1 MTERVPRPGEFYR
14 HFKKG
19 VYQIVAVAEHSE
31 TGEAMVV
38 YQALYREFKI
48 YVRPLSMFIDKVDR
62 EKYPQAT
69 QKYRFERMSPS
80 EFSGKGWEEDGG
92 LKQATGQSMAAA
104 WRESQEEA
112 RKEQGMIPKE
122 GEASKEQEGAFGG
135 SSVEEGRI
143 SPRFLE
149 FLDARSYEAKA
160 ALLDSLKKDLTDELI
175 DSMAMAVD
183 LEIPPGSLDER
194 RQQLSRCLRTM
205 GRYEAPRLR

>member
-1 MTERVPRPGEFYR
+1 MTERVPKPGEFYR

-19 VYQIVAVAEHSE
+19 VYQIIAVAEHSE

-38 YQALYREFKI
+38 YQALYREFKV
-48 YVRPLSMFIDKVDR
+48 YVRPLSIFVDKVDK
-62 EKYPQAT
+62 EKYPEAV
-69 QKYRFERMSPS
+69 QKYRFERISTS
-80 EFSGKGWEEDGG
+80 ELSGKETEREGG
-92 LKQATGQSMAAA
+92 RKTASRQSMAAA
-104 WRESQEEA
+104 WRESQEDA
-112 RKEQGMIPKE
+112 RKAQGMFSERERSSGSGK
-122 GEASKEQEGAFGG
+122 GASAENA
-135 SSVEEGRI
+135 VEDGRI

-160 ALLDSLKKDLTDELI
+160 ALLDSLKKELTDEMI

-183 LEIPPGSLDER
+183 LEIPPGPLEER

>member
-1 MTERVPRPGEFYR
+1 
-14 HFKKG
+14 
-19 VYQIVAVAEHSE
+19 
-31 TGEAMVV
+31 MVV

-48 YVRPLSMFIDKVDR
+48 YVRPLSMFVDKVDK
-62 EKYPQAT
+62 EKYPEAV
-69 QKYRFERMSPS
+69 QKYRFERVSPS
-80 EFSGKGWEEDGG
+80 ELSGKGGEPGG
-92 LKQATGQSMAAA
+92 GRQGTSRQSMAAA

-112 RKEQGMIPKE
+112 RREQGMVS
-122 GEASKEQEGAFGG
+122 GENTASGNGVPEAGRT
-135 SSVEEGRI
+135 EEGRI

-160 ALLDSLKKDLTDELI
+160 ALLDSLKKELTDDMI

-183 LEIPPGSLDER
+183 LEIPPGPLEER

>member
-19 VYQIVAVAEHSE
+19 VYQIIAVAEHSE

-38 YQALYREFKI
+38 YQALCREFKI
-48 YVRPLSMFIDKVDR
+48 YVRPLSMFVDKVDG
-62 EKYPQAT
+62 EKYPGAV
-69 QKYRFERMSPS
+69 QKYRFERVSPS
-80 EFSGKGWEEDGG
+80 ELSGKGGEPGG
-92 LKQATGQSMAAA
+92 GRQGTSRQSMAAA

-112 RKEQGMIPKE
+112 RREQGMAP
-122 GEASKEQEGAFGG
+122 GGNAASGNGVPEAGRA
-135 SSVEEGRI
+135 EEGRI

-160 ALLDSLKKDLTDELI
+160 ALLDSLKKELTDDMI

-183 LEIPPGSLDER
+183 LEIPPGPLEER

>member
-1 MTERVPRPGEFYR
+1 MTERVPKPGEFYR

-19 VYQIVAVAEHSE
+19 VYQIIAVAEHSE

-38 YQALYREFKI
+38 YQALYGEFKM
-48 YVRPLSMFIDKVDR
+48 YVRPLSIFADKVDK
-62 EKYPQAT
+62 EKYPEAT
-69 QKYRFERMSPS
+69 QKYRFERVNPL
-80 EFSGKGWEEDGG
+80 ELSGKGKERENIW
-92 LKQATGQSMAAA
+92 QTATNQSMAAA

-112 RKEQGMIPKE
+112 RKEQGVIS
-122 GEASKEQEGAFGG
+122 GEYGG
-135 SSVEEGRI
+135 SGKQEEVLERQRPETGRI
-143 SPRFLE
+143 NPRFLE

-160 ALLDSLKKDLTDELI
+160 ALLDSLKKELTDEMI

-183 LEIPPGSLDER
+183 LEIPPGPLEER

>member
-19 VYQIVAVAEHSE
+19 VYQIIAVAEHSE

-48 YVRPLSMFIDKVDR
+48 YVRPLSMFVDKVDR
-62 EKYPQAT
+62 DKYPEAV
-69 QKYRFERMSPS
+69 QKYRFERVSSS
-80 EFSGKGWEEDGG
+80 ELSGKGAEREGG
-92 LKQATGQSMAAA
+92 RQEATRQSMAAA
-104 WRESQEEA
+104 WRESQEDA
-112 RKEQGMIPKE
+112 RREQGMGSKKGVSSENGENVLGE
-122 GEASKEQEGAFGG
+122 GETED
-135 SSVEEGRI
+135 GRI

-160 ALLDSLKKDLTDELI
+160 ALLDSLKKELTDEMI

-183 LEIPPGSLDER
+183 LEIPPGPLEER